1 MNREELIKCAKF
13 EKCRRNF
20 WFYCKT
26 LSPKF
31 YSEDK
36 IYLKKLCNE
45 LQEFYEDDT
54 EFLSIN
60 LPPRHGK
67 SYTAMLFTSWIF
79 GKNTNEKIMTAS
91 YNQDL
96 SRNFSK
102 SVRDMIAT
110 EKIDSKRIVYND
122 VFPKTLI
129 KYGDAQADRWSLEG
143 SSCANY
149 LATSPNGS
157 ATGFGCTVMIIDDLI
172 KNAYEARNI
181 KILNNHWE
189 WFTNTMLSR
198 REGKRKV
205 ILIMTR
211 WSDKDL
217 SGRAIKHFM
226 DLGVKMKV
234 VKMSAEQ
241 EDGTMLCDDVLD
253 KKTCENL
260 KYTLGE
266 DIFEANYNQRTIDK
280 KGCLYNSFLTYN
292 NLPTE
297 IESINNYTD
306 TADTGSDY
314 LCSITYA
321 VSKGKYYVLN
331 VIYTKEP
338 MEVTEELIAKELLNN
353 KVNRWYVE
361 SNNGGRGF
369 GRNVMRI
376 TKELGNR
383 RTIIKP
389 FTQTKNK
396 VARILTGCTEVM
408 NCIVYPDDWKRKFPK
423 FYIDVT
429 EYQREGENLH
439 DDSVDVLT
447 GIIEKETSS
456 KGWGWNV

>member
-102 SVRDMIAT
+102 SVRNMIAT
-110 EKIDSKRIVYND
+110 KKIDSKKIVYND
-122 VFPKTLI
+122 VFPKTSI

-172 KNAYEARNI
+172 KDAYEARNI

-217 SGRAIKHFM
+217 SGRAIKHFI